1 METKMMT
8 FYIDGGC
15 KGNHLPREEDRTM
28 RAVVC
33 DDAGTALVDLEM
45 KGGTNNIAELWALV
59 ECMIIASFA
68 KLTEVQVYT
77 DSTNLIGWVKTT
89 PVHLLDRAEYKN
101 LFKALDNYRKKIQLH
116 ITWIGRDDN
125 LAGRFIEA
133 NVS

>member
-1 METKMMT
+1 
-8 FYIDGGC
+8 
-15 KGNHLPREEDRTM
+15 
-28 RAVVC
+28 
-33 DDAGTALVDLEM
+33 
-45 KGGTNNIAELWALV
+45 
-59 ECMIIASFA
+59 MIIASFA
-68 KLTEVQVYT
+68 KLTEVQIYT